1 MSSKLCTFF
10 ATLATVCVFALG
22 VQTSVS
28 AQGRGGGGGGGM
40 ASGLPPAGGGSPMG
54 RGPDM
59 NRGRVDN
66 GLNRAPEV
74 PGQRPDPVRELARIR
89 RDNALNADKDLR
101 EHPEMA
107 ASLNTTAD
115 NLREGYRAALALNP
129 TLKLSQY
136 VLATRLALNLGVSH
150 PRVTRRELL
159 IGLAEGH
166 NIRRTLRDLGF
177 SSEEAKE
184 AHLRAEREIKESR
197 RRSSVT
203 P

>member
-1 MSSKLCTFF
+1 MSSRLCTFF
-10 ATLATVCVFALG
+10 ATLAAACVFVLG
-22 VQTSVS
+22 GQTSVS
-28 AQGRGGGGGGGM
+28 AQGRGGGGGR
-40 ASGLPPAGGGSPMG
+40 ASGLPAAGGGSSMG

-59 NRGRVDN
+59 NRGRVDD
-66 GLNRAPEV
+66 GLSRATEG
-74 PGQRPDPVRELARIR
+74 PGQRPDPARELARIR

-107 ASLNTTAD
+107 ASLRTTAD
-115 NLREGYRAALALNP
+115 DLRGGYRAALALNP
-129 TLKLSQY
+129 TLRLSQY

-150 PRVTRRELL
+150 PGVTRRELL

-166 NIRRTLRDLGF
+166 SIRRTLRDLGL

-197 RRSSVT
+197 RRS
-203 P
+203 

>member
-1 MSSKLCTFF
+1 MSSRLCTFF
-10 ATLATVCVFALG
+10 ATLVAACVFVLG
-22 VQTSVS
+22 GQTSVS
-28 AQGRGGGGGGGM
+28 AQGRGGGGIAVGR
-40 ASGLPPAGGGSPMG
+40 PPAGGGSSMG

-59 NRGRVDN
+59 NRGRVDD
-66 GLNRAPEV
+66 GLSRATEK

-89 RDNALNADKDLR
+89 RDNALSADKDLR

-107 ASLNTTAD
+107 ASLRTTAD
-115 NLREGYRAALALNP
+115 DLREGYRAALALNP

-136 VLATRLALNLGVSH
+136 VLATRLTLNLGVSH

-159 IGLAEGH
+159 IGFTEGH
-166 NIRRTLRDLGF
+166 SISRTLRDLGL

-197 RRSSVT
+197 RRT
-203 P
+203 

>member
-1 MSSKLCTFF
+1 MSSRLCTFF
-10 ATLATVCVFALG
+10 AALALACVFALG
-22 VQTSVS
+22 GQTDVS
-28 AQGRGGGGGGGM
+28 AQGRGGGIAVGR
-40 ASGLPPAGGGSPMG
+40 PPAGGGSSMG

-59 NRGRVDN
+59 NRGRVDD
-66 GLNRAPEV
+66 GLSRATEK
-74 PGQRPDPVRELARIR
+74 PGDRPDPARELARIR
-89 RDNALNADKDLR
+89 RDNALHADKELR
-101 EHPEMA
+101 AHPEMA
-107 ASLNTTAD
+107 ASLRTTAD

-136 VLATRLALNLGVSH
+136 VLTTRLALNLGVSH

-159 IGLAEGH
+159 IGLTEGH
-166 NIRRTLRDLGF
+166 SIRRTLRDLGL

-197 RRSSVT
+197 RRTPVT

>member
-1 MSSKLCTFF
+1 MSSRLCTFF
-10 ATLATVCVFALG
+10 ATLGAACVFALG
-22 VQTSVS
+22 AQTSVS
-28 AQGRGGGGGGGM
+28 AQGRGGGGGGGR
-40 ASGLPPAGGGSPMG
+40 ASGLPAAGGGSSMG

-59 NRGRVDN
+59 SRGRIDD
-66 GLNRAPEV
+66 GLSRATEG
-74 PGQRPDPVRELARIR
+74 PGQRLDPARELARIR

-107 ASLNTTAD
+107 ASLRTTGD
-115 NLREGYRAALALNP
+115 DLREGYRAALSLNP

-150 PRVTRRELL
+150 PKVTRRELL

-166 NIRRTLRDLGF
+166 SIRRTLRDLGF

-197 RRSSVT
+197 RRT
-203 P
+203 

>member
-1 MSSKLCTFF
+1 MSSRLCTFF
-10 ATLATVCVFALG
+10 ATLAAACVFALG

-40 ASGLPPAGGGSPMG
+40 AGGLPPAGGGSSMG

-66 GLNRAPEV
+66 GLNRASEQ

-101 EHPEMA
+101 AHPEMA
-107 ASLNTTAD
+107 ASLRTTAD
-115 NLREGYRAALALNP
+115 DLREGYRVALALNP

-136 VLATRLALNLGVSH
+136 VVATRLALNLGVSH
-150 PRVTRRELL
+150 PKVTRRELL
-159 IGLAEGH
+159 IGLSEGH
-166 NIRRTLRDLGF
+166 SIRRTLRDLGLG
-177 SSEEAKE
+177 SEEAKE
-184 AHLRAEREIKESR
+184 AHLRAEREVKESR
-197 RRSSVT
+197 RRTSMT